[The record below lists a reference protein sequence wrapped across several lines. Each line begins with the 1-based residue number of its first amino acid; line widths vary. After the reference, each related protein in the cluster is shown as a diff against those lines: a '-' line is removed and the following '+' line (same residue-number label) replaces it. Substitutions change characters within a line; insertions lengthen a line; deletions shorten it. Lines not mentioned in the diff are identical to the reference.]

1 MKPRR
6 RRQPGEIGNYERAAM
21 TTRRDILLKRFAD
34 YPESFTEDEGA
45 ELDRLVAELGE
56 PKDKEPPPNPRRNEP
71 SA

>member
-1 MKPRR
+1 
-6 RRQPGEIGNYERAAM
+6 M